1 MTTNLPT
8 RKKIIEVTL
17 NYYEWSNAE
26 TAHINPLQLNK
37 SGMCGREFLPGNATA
52 PLLEN
57 FSAEEKNLLRVWRR
71 LKKGFS

>member
-26 TAHINPLQLNK
+26 TARINPL
-37 SGMCGREFLPGNATA
+37 S
-52 PLLEN
+52 
-57 FSAEEKNLLRVWRR
+57 
-71 LKKGFS
+71 

>member
-37 SGMCGREFLPGNATA
+37 SGMCGREFLAGNAGNIQPHCYSTSVQRKTI
-52 PLLEN
+52 
-57 FSAEEKNLLRVWRR
+57 F
-71 LKKGFS
+71 

>member
-26 TAHINPLQLNK
+26 TGRINPL
-37 SGMCGREFLPGNATA
+37 S
-52 PLLEN
+52 
-57 FSAEEKNLLRVWRR
+57 
-71 LKKGFS
+71 